1 MGKFKD
7 NFNARNPLKSVTP
20 GGKGATYSSATQ
32 SPLGYSP
39 LKQTT
44 MTKEEI
50 EALEQGMEEK
60 ASEGQTGKNIGLLPS
75 EDPGTWVYDGTD
87 KRERI
92 IGYEERISFI
102 EEDIWNTQ
110 TGSADAATDENQA
123 TDQQKQDLATLRA
136 ELAKLRNTTES
147 QKKQAD
153 DDYTPE
159 WENADEV
166 D

>member
-7 NFNARNPLKSVTP
+7 KFNARNPLKY
-20 GGKGATYSSATQ
+20 GGSAGSDATYSSAIQ

-50 EALEQGMEEK
+50 AALEQEMEEK
-60 ASEGQTGKNIGLLPS
+60 ASEGQTGGNIGLLPS
-75 EDPGTWVYDGTD
+75 EDPDTWVYEGAD

-102 EEDIWNTQ
+102 QEDIWNIQ
-110 TGSADAATDENQA
+110 TGPADAATDEGQG

-136 ELAKLRNTTES
+136 ELAKLRGE
-147 QKKQAD
+147 
-153 DDYTPE
+153 
-159 WENADEV
+159 
-166 D
+166 